1 MLLTDSADIPV
12 GDGWL
17 YETKYDGYR
26 CLLYWEKGKQVPDL
40 ISRGGRVLNKSFPEI
55 VRFCKRISDDIQSYL
70 PLMLDGEIVYLIND
84 YQSNFSVVQKRGR
97 MKDTQNIELQAK
109 IFPCH
114 YVVFDLLQF
123 KRKSQTNH
131 QLKSRKQQ
139 LAQLF
144 ENLGL
149 PKVKTNDSI
158 PMQLIDVFEDSSL
171 LWHNIQTYNGEGV
184 VAKKIDSKWL
194 EGNRTKNWL
203 KIKNWKYITVIV
215 TKFDQSNGFFN
226 GFIYKENRLVEVV
239 SFKHG
244 LKEDESKA
252 LITMFK
258 THGTYLGSEVW
269 ELHPSICVTVACI
282 DFDGVKLREP
292 RFHAFQLD
300 VNPSDCDWQQ
310 MQRQLNPIPEHVSV
324 THPEKPI
331 FLERG
336 YTKDDYLL
344 YLQKIAPLMLPFLQN
359 RLLTVIRYPH
369 GAPGESFYQKHFP
382 ENIPPFAR
390 THLVDDTNFVLCN
403 NLETLLW
410 LGNQVAIE
418 LHIPFQP
425 IQTEKPTEI
434 VFDLDPPSVQEFH
447 LAINA
452 ALKMKV
458 IFDQFGLESFVKT
471 SGGKGMQV
479 YIPLPSNTFSYE
491 ETGIFTEFVCKFL
504 VEQYPEWFTIERL
517 KKNRGNKLYLDYVQH
532 REGKTII
539 APYSTRGN
547 GKGLVAT
554 PLYWEEVNEQ
564 LSPEQFTI
572 EDVIERTQQIGN
584 PLKDFRIVGERQKFR
599 TVIEQL
605 GGGDLRG

>member
-1 MLLTDSADIPV
+1 MLLTDSADIPI

-26 CLLYWEKGKQVPDL
+26 CLLCWEKGKQVPVL
-40 ISRGGRVLNKSFPEI
+40 MSRNGRVLNKSFPEI
-55 VRFCKRISDDIQSYL
+55 VRFCESISDDIQSFL
-70 PLMLDGEIVYLIND
+70 PLILDGEIVYLIND

-97 MKDTQNIELQAK
+97 MKDTQNIEFQANT
-109 IFPCH
+109 FPCH
-114 YVVFDLLQF
+114 FIVFDLLQF
-123 KRKSQTNH
+123 KGKSQSDLR
-131 QLKSRKQQ
+131 LKTRKQQ

-144 ENLGL
+144 EILTL
-149 PKVKTNDSI
+149 PKVKTNDPI
-158 PMQLIDVFEDSSL
+158 RIQLIDVYDDASL
-171 LWHNIQTYNGEGV
+171 LWRNIQTYNGEGV

-194 EGNRTKNWL
+194 EGTRSKSWL

-215 TKFDQSNGFFN
+215 TKYDQSNGFFN
-226 GFIYKENRLVEVV
+226 GFIYKEDMLIEVV

-244 LKEDESKA
+244 FKEDESKA
-252 LITMFK
+252 FITMFK
-258 THGTYLGSEVW
+258 SHGTYLSSGVW
-269 ELHPSICVTVACI
+269 ELHPSICVAVACI

-292 RFHAFQLD
+292 RFHSFQLD
-300 VNPSDCDWQQ
+300 VNPSDCNWRQ
-310 MQRQLNPIPEHVSV
+310 MQRQLNPIPEQVSV

-382 ENIPPFAR
+382 ENIPKFAM

-425 IQTEKPTEI
+425 IQTAKPTEI

-447 LAINA
+447 LAIDA

-458 IFDQFGLESFVKT
+458 IFDQFGLESFIKT

-479 YIPLPSNTFSYE
+479 YIPLPFNTFSYE
-491 ETGIFTEFVCKFL
+491 ETSIFTEFVCKFL

-554 PLYWEEVNEQ
+554 PLYWDEVNEH
-564 LSPEQFTI
+564 LSPERFTI
-572 EDVIERTQQIGN
+572 QHVIERTQQIGN
-584 PLKDFRIVGERQKFR
+584 PLKDFRVVGEKQNFR

-605 GGGDLRG
+605 GGGTFRG